1 MSWDSGGIL
10 LSLGSSWADY
20 CKVHLP
26 KISSC
31 CDSRLVKRLINILS
45 FKPQILGVRAPSDCN
60 ARFLG
65 PPHVCFKT

>member
-1 MSWDSGGIL
+1 MNRDSGRIL
-10 LSLGSSWADY
+10 LGLASSWADY
-20 CKVHLP
+20 CKLYLL
-26 KISSC
+26 KCSSC